1 MLGEIPSEDKWQ
13 AESDARTLAE
23 ADVIRK
29 DTNRRT
35 AAEKVAEEMA
45 KRQEAEA
52 AAMAKV
58 AKGQLSYPPPISS
71 VKK

>member
-1 MLGEIPSEDKWQ
+1 MEMPTSDRNWE

-23 ADVIRK
+23 ADVINK
-29 DTNRRT
+29 DNTRRT
-35 AAEKVAEEMA
+35 AAVKAAVDMA
-45 KRQEAEA
+45 KRQEDEA

-71 VKK
+71 VQK